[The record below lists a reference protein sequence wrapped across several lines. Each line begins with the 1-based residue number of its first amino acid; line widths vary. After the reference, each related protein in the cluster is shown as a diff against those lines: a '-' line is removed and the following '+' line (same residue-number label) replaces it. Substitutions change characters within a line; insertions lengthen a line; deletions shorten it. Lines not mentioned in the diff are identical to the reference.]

1 MDAVPLL
8 KVQMDEAWDVMSRAM
23 ADVDDAMLHWKPA
36 PEGCW
41 ELRLNAGRWRP
52 DYHGEQPLPPGPKTI
67 GWLAAHVAAC
77 KEMYFEYAFGDR
89 RKSWD
94 DLEIPGDAEGMR
106 RYLARWHEPL
116 RRTLDGLSASGLDT
130 VTLANWGEEKPV
142 WWILSTMALHDLE
155 HGGQIWQVKNSYIV
169 TRRR

>member
-1 MDAVPLL
+1 
-8 KVQMDEAWDVMSRAM
+8 
-23 ADVDDAMLHWKPA
+23 
-36 PEGCW
+36 
-41 ELRLNAGRWRP
+41 
-52 DYHGEQPLPPGPKTI
+52 
-67 GWLAAHVAAC
+67 
-77 KEMYFEYAFGDR
+77 
-89 RKSWD
+89 
-94 DLEIPGDAEGMR
+94 MR